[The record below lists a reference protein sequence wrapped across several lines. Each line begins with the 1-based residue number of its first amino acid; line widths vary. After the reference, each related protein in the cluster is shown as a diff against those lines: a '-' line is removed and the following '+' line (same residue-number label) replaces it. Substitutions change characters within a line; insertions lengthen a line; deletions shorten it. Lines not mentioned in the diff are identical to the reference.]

1 MVPLKFAVET
11 GCKSGILKL
20 NRGSI
25 GIMNATARIGLG
37 RFVVVGRAGMDLY
50 ADPPGTRTELAT
62 QFSAALGGSSANI
75 AVALA
80 RLGQQVA
87 LLSSVS
93 NDAVGRFC
101 LNELARYGVDIGN
114 MRTKSGEARTSLAV
128 VETRAVDTQSVI
140 YRNNAADF
148 DMTTEDVAHVD
159 LTGVGAVILTGTALA
174 MQPSRGACLAIME
187 RAKAAGVV
195 VVLDI
200 DYRPYSWANA
210 AEAAEIYAVAAAL
223 ADILIGNDDEFGV
236 MAGAKADGLAL
247 ARHYATTRV
256 VVYKMGAEGAIT
268 ITPEGEFE
276 TPIFRVSALK
286 PTGAGDAFMGGL
298 MAGLARALPLPDAV
312 RQGAA
317 AAAIVVTRVGCA
329 PAMPTQ
335 AEIDTFMK
343 AHHAHSAV

>member
-1 MVPLKFAVET
+1 
-11 GCKSGILKL
+11 
-20 NRGSI
+20 
-25 GIMNATARIGLG
+25 MNWADVIRRG

-50 ADPPGTRTELAT
+50 ADPPGTRTEAAT

-80 RLGQQVA
+80 RLGQEVA
-87 LLSSVS
+87 LVS
-93 NDAVGRFC
+93 TVSDDAVGRFC
-101 LNELARYGVDIGN
+101 RNELVRYGVDCAYLH
-114 MRTKSGEARTSLAV
+114 TKPGEARTSLAV

-148 DMTTEDVAHVD
+148 GMTLDDVAQVD
-159 LTGVGAVILTGTALA
+159 LATTGALVLTGTALA
-174 MQPSRGACLAIME
+174 LEPSRSASLAIMT

-200 DYRPYSWANA
+200 DYRPYSWTSA
-210 AEAAEIYAVAAAL
+210 AEAARVYADAAAL

-236 MAGAKADGLAL
+236 MAGAKPAGLAL
-247 ARHYATTRV
+247 ARRYAQTTL

-268 ITPEGEFE
+268 ITANAEFE
-276 TPIFRVSALK
+276 TPVFRVTALK

-298 MAGLARALPLPDAV
+298 LAGLAQGLPLPDAV

-335 AEIDTFMK
+335 AEIAAFMK
-343 AHHAHSAV
+343 AHHAHSTV

>member
-1 MVPLKFAVET
+1 MNWTET
-11 GCKSGILKL
+11 IRCGH
-20 NRGSI
+20 
-25 GIMNATARIGLG
+25 
-37 RFVVVGRAGMDLY
+37 FVVVGRAGMDLY
-50 ADPPGTRTELAT
+50 ADPPGTRTEAAT

-80 RLGQQVA
+80 RLGQEVA
-87 LLSSVS
+87 LVS
-93 NDAVGRFC
+93 TVSDDAVGRFC
-101 LNELARYGVDIGN
+101 RNALVRYGVDCSYLS
-114 MRTKSGEARTSLAV
+114 TKPGEARTSLAV

-148 DMTTEDVAHVD
+148 DLTLDDVAQVE
-159 LTGVGAVILTGTALA
+159 LATVGALILTGTALA
-174 MQPSRGACLAIME
+174 LEPSRSASLAIMT
-187 RAKAAGVV
+187 RAKAAGIV

-200 DYRPYSWANA
+200 DYRPYSWTSA
-210 AEAAEIYAVAAAL
+210 AEAAQVYATAATL

-236 MAGAKADGLAL
+236 MAGAKPAGLAL
-247 ARHYATTRV
+247 AQRYAQKAM

-268 ITPEGEFE
+268 ITPDTEFE
-276 TPIFRVSALK
+276 TPVFRVTALK

-298 MAGLARALPLPDAV
+298 LAGLANGLPVPAAV

-335 AEIDTFMK
+335 AEIDAFMK